1 MQPAGT
7 SFMHKTNEIS
17 GIRFLPEISLDKC
30 LTLNSMDISQR
41 NYNSVM
47 KLCLAMYRNCK
58 DRI

>member
-17 GIRFLPEISLDKC
+17 DVRFMPEISLDKC
-30 LTLNSMDISQR
+30 LTLNFMDISQR
-41 NYNSVM
+41 NYNLVM

>member
-7 SFMHKTNEIS
+7 SFMYKTNEIS
-17 GIRFLPEISLDKC
+17 GIRFMPEISLDKC
-30 LTLNSMDISQR
+30 FTLNSMDISQR

-47 KLCLAMYRNCK
+47 KFSLAVYRNCK